1 MSNDYSELSINEIA
15 EIEGFTDE
23 YVVDESSSM
32 SKWFGKI
39 LNTKVK
45 ELSDGDVAKLL
56 RQNYH
61 PFYIIP
67 EAIKRIRINP
77 IVGELYDGEMLYSL
91 SRVDA
96 PFWLEFKEI
105 RAEVLL
111 LLNELDNYK
120 LVFLEEEKE
129 EINVEGQINRF
140 KKLISELRST
150 ISQI

>member
-1 MSNDYSELSINEIA
+1 MINDYSELTINKIA

-45 ELSDGDVAKLL
+45 HLLDEDVAKLL

-77 IVGELYDGEMLYSL
+77 TVGELYDGEMIYSL
-91 SRVDA
+91 SQVKSS
-96 PFWLEFKEI
+96 FWLRFTELKD
-105 RAEVLL
+105 EVLL
-111 LLNELDNYK
+111 LLDELDNYR
-120 LVFLEEEKE
+120 LVFLNEEEIDVE
-129 EINVEGQINRF
+129 ELNNDF
-140 KKLISELRST
+140 SKLINDLKST
-150 ISQI
+150 ISKV